1 MSGSVATHS
10 QRNHSGQA
18 LRDVK
23 SAYEAF
29 GNLNS
34 AERDRLL
41 VEQLPQVKYI
51 AQRIHDRLPPHV
63 LLEDLIHAGILGL
76 IEAIQ
81 RFDPARHVELKSY
94 AKHRIHGAILDSLR
108 DLDWS
113 PRPLRRKARRIEEA
127 HQKLRA
133 RLGYSPSESQ
143 LAEELGMSLDKF
155 QHLLGELR
163 GLDLR
168 SLQSETLEEGSERG
182 VSNVTPSMPAEDPF
196 SLCLRSEMTGLL
208 AQAIGELPDRER
220 QLLALYYYEELTMK
234 EVGAVLGIGEARV
247 SQLHSTAIIRLRARM
262 DELLEAQ
269 GPTRAHTEKTPELA
283 GEE

>member
-1 MSGSVATHS
+1 M
-10 QRNHSGQA
+10 
-18 LRDVK
+18 K
-23 SAYEAF
+23 SAYATF
-29 GNLNS
+29 GNLNQ
-34 AERDRLL
+34 AERERLL

-51 AQRIHDRLPPHV
+51 AKRIHDRLPPHV

-76 IEAIQ
+76 IEAMQ

-113 PRPLRRKARRIEEA
+113 PRPLRRKARRIQEA
-127 HQKLRA
+127 HQKLSA
-133 RLGYSPSESQ
+133 SLGYPPSEFQ

-168 SLQSETLEEGSERG
+168 SLQSETFEEGSGRG
-182 VSNVTPSMPAEDPF
+182 GSTFGSSTAAEDPF
-196 SLCLRSEMTGLL
+196 LLCLRSEMTGFL
-208 AQAIGELPDRER
+208 AEAIGELPERER

-247 SQLHSTAIIRLRARM
+247 SQLHSAAVIRLRARM
-262 DELLEAQ
+262 EELLRARGTERA
-269 GPTRAHTEKTPELA
+269 PMERTREPA
-283 GEE
+283 GGK